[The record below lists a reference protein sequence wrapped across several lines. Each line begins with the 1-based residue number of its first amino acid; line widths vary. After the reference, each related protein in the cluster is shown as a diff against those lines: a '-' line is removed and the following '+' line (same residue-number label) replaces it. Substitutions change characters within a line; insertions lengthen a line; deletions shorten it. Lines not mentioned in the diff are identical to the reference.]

1 MLAGTVRWRQLFS
14 DFLISPCAGHEDG
27 GPDVLQPEAN
37 ILGTPALQMSRPLEG
52 SPIWDRRRWLNVEQA
67 MRTTE
72 KCHYGT
78 LVCVRDTAPRGEAM
92 QEPLPSSISAF
103 EEKHPV
109 VWEAFAKLGEACHET
124 GPLDEKTRRLVKLAM
139 ALGLRHEGAVHS
151 ATRNAL
157 QSGVTRE
164 EIEHVAIL
172 AITTMGWPSA
182 YAAMTWIEDEI
193 SHRDGS
199 K

>member
-1 MLAGTVRWRQLFS
+1 
-14 DFLISPCAGHEDG
+14 
-27 GPDVLQPEAN
+27 
-37 ILGTPALQMSRPLEG
+37 
-52 SPIWDRRRWLNVEQA
+52 
-67 MRTTE
+67 
-72 KCHYGT
+72 
-78 LVCVRDTAPRGEAM
+78 M
-92 QEPLPSSISAF
+92 QEPLPDSISAF
-103 EEKHPV
+103 EKKHPA

-139 ALGLRHEGAVHS
+139 AVGLRHEGAVHS

-172 AITTMGWPSA
+172 AITTIGWPSA
-182 YAAMTWIEDEI
+182 YAARTWIEDEI

-199 K
+199 LSPVTCET